1 MENTMKIAVCIKQV
15 PATTKVE
22 VDPKTGILKRDGV
35 DSKLNPYDLYALET
49 ALRIKT
55 AVNGT
60 VVTVFTMGPPQSEEI
75 IREAYMMGADKGI
88 ILSDPAFAGSDVLA
102 TGWTLAQGILETGPF
117 DLIICGKQSTDGDT
131 AQVGA
136 ELAEFLNIP
145 HLCNVLTISALD
157 QNSMTVEMDLPLHRQ
172 RAIVKLP
179 ALLAVEKGIYEPRL
193 PSFLKKKATA
203 DRPVRTLKLGDLPDQ
218 DKNHYGL
225 DGSATQV
232 ARIFPPETYH
242 VRVTWDGSEDDIAQK
257 AFELL
262 VEGKFLQQTG

>member
-1 MENTMKIAVCIKQV
+1 MKIAVCIKQV

-22 VDPKTGILKRDGV
+22 VDPKTGILKREGIDT
-35 DSKLNPYDLYALET
+35 KLNPYDLYALET
-49 ALRIKT
+49 ALRIK
-55 AVNGT
+55 AALAGT
-60 VVTVFTMGPPQSEEI
+60 SITVFTMGPPQSEEI
-75 IREAYMMGADKGI
+75 IREAYMMGVDDGF
-88 ILSDPAFAGSDVLA
+88 ILSDGAFAGSDVLA
-102 TGWTLAQGILETGPF
+102 TSWTLAQGILETGPF

-131 AQVGA
+131 AQVGS

-145 HLCNVLTISALD
+145 HLCNVLHITELD
-157 QNSMTVEMDLPLHRQ
+157 QNSLTVEMDLPLHRQ

-203 DRPVRTLKLGDLPDQ
+203 DRPVRRLKLCDLPDQ

-232 ARIFPPETYH
+232 ARIFPPETNQ
-242 VRVTWDGSEDDIAQK
+242 VRVTWDGPEDETAQK

-262 VEGKFLQQTG
+262 VKGKFLQQSR